1 MKNTFGNVLVVTIF
15 GESHGPYI
23 GAVLDGLA
31 PGIPVSEEYIKRQ
44 LYLRRPQG
52 AIGTARQ
59 EQDEFSIVS
68 GVFEGK
74 TTGTPLAILIP
85 NKDVKSR
92 DYSETRYLARP
103 GHADYTAYMKYHG
116 FEDYRGGGHGSG
128 RITAAL
134 VAVGAVVLP
143 ALREK
148 GILIGTHIRTLGS
161 VYDRDFSEDP
171 QALSEELRALNEKV
185 FAVLSDDA
193 GEKMQEEILRAKEE
207 QDSVGGTLETAV
219 TGLPAGLGEPWFD
232 SVESML
238 SHALFSIPGVKGVE
252 FGDAFARVSG
262 RGAFYNDS
270 FEIDPETGSVRTGT
284 NHNGGV
290 NGGITNGMPVVF
302 RTAVKPTPSISRPQQ
317 TVDFGK
323 MENAEIAIAGRH
335 DPAIIHRARVVQ
347 DSVTALVLADLLT
360 LRYGTDYLTNS

>member
-1 MKNTFGNVLVVTIF
+1 MKNTFGNVLAVTIF

-44 LYLRRPQG
+44 LYFRRPQG

-103 GHADYTAYMKYHG
+103 GHADYTAHMKYHG

-143 ALREK
+143 ALREQ
-148 GILIGTHIRTLGS
+148 GILIGTHIARCAG
-161 VYDRDFSEDP
+161 VADRG
-171 QALSEELRALNEKV
+171 
-185 FAVLSDDA
+185 FA
-193 GEKMQEEILRAKEE
+193 
-207 QDSVGGTLETAV
+207 GG
-219 TGLPAGLGEPWFD
+219 AGLG
-232 SVESML
+232 S
-238 SHALFSIPGVKGVE
+238 A
-252 FGDAFARVSG
+252 VSA
-262 RGAFYNDS
+262 GA
-270 FEIDPETGSVRTGT
+270 GSGNR
-284 NHNGGV
+284 
-290 NGGITNGMPVVF
+290 
-302 RTAVKPTPSISRPQQ
+302 
-317 TVDFGK
+317 
-323 MENAEIAIAGRH
+323 
-335 DPAIIHRARVVQ
+335 
-347 DSVTALVLADLLT
+347 
-360 LRYGTDYLTNS
+360 